1 MYILT
6 FWMNEPVSYKDKGF
20 SDWMNELAGRKI
32 YVSLAEWASE
42 RDKKTMIIE
51 TEWVSEQVENNMHHQ
66 AEWATDQAEK
76 CTSWHS
82 E

>member
-1 MYILT
+1 MS
-6 FWMNEPVSYKDKGF
+6 EQ
-20 SDWMNELAGRKI
+20 AGRKI
-32 YVSLAEWASE
+32 YESLAEWASE
-42 RDKKTMIIE
+42 QDKKTMIIE

-82 E
+82 